1 MSGFT
6 RRELL
11 ARAALFGGGAVVALH
26 WPRASRAAAE
36 STKPTVL
43 SAQEW
48 KTVEAMTARIVPSD
62 DGSPGA
68 REAGCVNFIDK
79 ALANEEAAARPVYAK
94 GLRGVDAAAKAK
106 HAKSFAELG
115 PARQDALLAEI
126 EDGKVEGWT
135 ADAGKSTVFFETVRT
150 HTLLGFLSDP
160 KYGGNRNFVG
170 WKLTGYPGPRH
181 VHGGYTPGQLLGKAP
196 IRAVWGDD
204 V

>member
-11 ARAALFGGGAVVALH
+11 ARAVLFGGGAVVALH
-26 WPRASRAAAE
+26 WPRAARAAAE

-48 KTVEAMTARIVPSD
+48 KTVEAMTARIIPSG

-68 REAGCVNFIDK
+68 R
-79 ALANEEAAARPVYAK
+79 
-94 GLRGVDAAAKAK
+94 
-106 HAKSFAELG
+106 
-115 PARQDALLAEI
+115 
-126 EDGKVEGWT
+126 
-135 ADAGKSTVFFETVRT
+135 ETVRT

-196 IRAVWGDD
+196 IRAVWGED